1 MNKAILNPEI
11 QNFIRKNL
19 KTELTSLVLKGSP
32 FPEVTAA
39 ELAQQISA
47 LKKAEK
53 KLPSWFAQ
61 KNLYYPPKLNLE
73 QTSSEATAKYK
84 ASLFKAKR
92 TADLTGGLGVDS
104 YYFAQNS
111 KEHHYCELNKDLC
124 EIAAHNFEVLN
135 QINIKV
141 HCGDGLEFLKNSP
154 LKFDFIYLDPARRDD
169 AGGKLFKL
177 ADCLPDVPQN
187 LALLFSKTEKI
198 LLKTSPLLDL
208 RAGLQELQQVS
219 EIHIVAVEN
228 EVKELLWLLEKDFS
242 DSPQIHT
249 VNFKKKGDQYFSGN
263 IGVEFQA
270 EYSLPK
276 KYLFEPNAALMKS
289 GIFDELAQ
297 QTGTLKLHQNSHL
310 FTSDKSIDFPGRVFQ
325 ISDILQFKPSEIKK
339 KFKSKKAHVA
349 TRNFPL
355 SVAEIRK
362 KFSIKDGGDS
372 YLFFTTNLEGNL
384 IVLSCKKLT

>member
-53 KLPSWFAQ
+53 KLPEWFAQ
-61 KNLYYPPKLNLE
+61 KALYYPPKLNLE

-92 TADLTGGLGVDS
+92 TADLTGGLGIDS
-104 YYFAQNS
+104 YYFSQNS

-124 EIAAHNFEVLN
+124 EIATHNFRIFKKE
-135 QINIKV
+135 NIEV

-169 AGGKLFKL
+169 AGGKVFKL

-228 EVKELLWLLEKDFS
+228 EVKELLWVLEKDFS

-249 VNFKKKGDQYFSGN
+249 VNFQKKGDQYFSGN
-263 IGVEFQA
+263 IGGEFQA

-297 QTGTLKLHQNSHL
+297 ETGTLKLHQNSHL
-310 FTSDKSIDFPGRVFQ
+310 FTSDKIIDFPGRVFQ
-325 ISDILQFKPSEIKK
+325 VSDILHFKPSDIKK

-362 KFSIKDGGDS
+362 KFRIKDGGDS

-384 IVLSCKKLT
+384 IVLSCEKLT